1 MFTVRQWK
9 WQSSCLTVHQIRV
22 KWWKSWRMCYHV
34 EPRLLMPLSSIWTC
48 FLKQDSLFDSFFWN
62 NTGCVYVAESYTW
75 KQCYCVL
82 GQYELSLGEPWR
94 FACLLFVSRLVV
106 ISCFLG
112 FILKSA
118 TWFLLHCFSFL
129 IFLPFYVKMYFTYN
143 YRTYCCF
150 FCNCFS
156 N

>member
-1 MFTVRQWK
+1 MFMLMFTVRHWK

-34 EPRLLMPLSSIWTC
+34 EPRLLMPLSSILTC

-112 FILKSA
+112 FYSEVSHVISSSL
-118 TWFLLHCFSFL
+118 FL
-129 IFLPFYVKMYFTYN
+129 ISNFFAFLCQDVFYL
-143 YRTYCCF
+143 
-150 FCNCFS
+150 
-156 N
+156 